1 MAEAPYKRIYRI
13 LKTAVQERKLLP
25 GVILPGEICL
35 AESYQVSRPTVR
47 KALQMLA
54 AEGLMECHAGVGWSV
69 LSSDPPLRT
78 GRRRELVIGTDL
90 IEEDWE
96 GAFYYRPFL
105 RGMRHAAENQNCR
118 LQLIRL
124 DPEKGITPGPVDAA
138 ALARTSPKEY
148 SRLAQIAGNGTPVI
162 LLNRMP
168 PQQELAYLS
177 VDYREEARRAVE
189 YLILIG
195 HRKIAVVSE
204 SPDSMA
210 CAERT
215 AGWRSA
221 FQQNHLPI
229 PEELNWQEI
238 SISGLE
244 EFLRRNRPTALF
256 VTSGRCVVPTLLAAE
271 RARMRIPEDLSFF
284 SFDDTGA
291 ACLTDSMI
299 SCVKMP
305 LETMGEQA
313 VDYLCRRCDNPA
325 EQPIVRKI
333 LSATLAINESCQRV
347 EGRES

>member
-1 MAEAPYKRIYRI
+1 MPEAPYKRIYKI

-54 AEGLMECHAGVGWSV
+54 AEGFMECHPGVGWSV
-69 LSSDPPLRT
+69 LSSDPPPRSE
-78 GRRRELVIGTDL
+78 RRRELVIGTDL

-96 GAFYYRPFL
+96 GAFYYRTFL
-105 RGMRHAAENQNCR
+105 RGMRHAAENLHCR

-138 ALARTSPKEY
+138 ALTRTNPKEY
-148 SRLAQIAGNGTPVI
+148 SRLAQIAGSGTPVI

-168 PQQELAYLS
+168 PQTELAYLS

-195 HRKIAVVSE
+195 HRKIAVISE
-204 SPDSMA
+204 NPNSMA
-210 CAERT
+210 CAERA
-215 AGWRSA
+215 AGWRIA
-221 FQQNHLPI
+221 FQQNLLTI
-229 PEELNWQEI
+229 PEELNWKDI

-244 EFLRRNRPTALF
+244 GFLKKNRPSALF
-256 VTSGRCVVPTLLAAE
+256 VTSGRCVVPALLAAE

-333 LSATLAINESCQRV
+333 LSATLAINDSCQRV
-347 EGRES
+347 EGEKS

>member
-1 MAEAPYKRIYRI
+1 MGK
-13 LKTAVQERKLLP
+13 
-25 GVILPGEICL
+25 
-35 AESYQVSRPTVR
+35 PT
-47 KALQMLA
+47 
-54 AEGLMECHAGVGWSV
+54 G
-69 LSSDPPLRT
+69 
-78 GRRRELVIGTDL
+78 
-90 IEEDWE
+90 
-96 GAFYYRPFL
+96 FL
-105 RGMRHAAENQNCR
+105 
-118 LQLIRL
+118 
-124 DPEKGITPGPVDAA
+124 
-138 ALARTSPKEY
+138 EY
-148 SRLAQIAGNGTPVI
+148 TR
-162 LLNRMP
+162 
-168 PQQELAYLS
+168 
-177 VDYREEARRAVE
+177 REEARRAVD

-204 SPDSMA
+204 SPNSMA

-221 FQQNHLPI
+221 FQQNHLPV
-229 PEELNWQEI
+229 PEELNWKEI

-256 VTSGRCVVPTLLAAE
+256 VTSGRCVVPALLAAE

-347 EGRES
+347 EGGKS